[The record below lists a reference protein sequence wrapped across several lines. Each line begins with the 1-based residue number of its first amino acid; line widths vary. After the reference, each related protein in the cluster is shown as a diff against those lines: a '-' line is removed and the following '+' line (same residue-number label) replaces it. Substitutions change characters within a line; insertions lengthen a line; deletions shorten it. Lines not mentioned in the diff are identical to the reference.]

1 MRASEIPAEIV
12 SVGHFLT
19 RAQAAHAVGV
29 HGHDVLAMQGLLR
42 LGSRFAIQECYP
54 AFMFHG
60 HLEEFRDVVSRFDG
74 ADPWQVLGWMN
85 EVRPELGGRSPDSL
99 DGQAGTSLSPVM
111 CDTSLASL
119 R

>member
-1 MRASEIPAEIV
+1 M
-12 SVGHFLT
+12 GHFLT

-29 HGHDVLAMQGLLR
+29 QGHDVLAMQGLLR

-74 ADPWQVLGWMN
+74 TDPWLVLGWMN
-85 EVRPELGGRSPDSL
+85 EVRPELGGRSPAQWINEGRDSDRIL
-99 DGQAGTSLSPVM
+99 SMAKRAQA
-111 CDTSLASL
+111 
-119 R
+119 